1 MDITIDK
8 LVELRGKL
16 KTEDINVSINDFV
29 IKAVAHALVECPDI
43 NTLYKN
49 DQVSTIISFITVI

>member
-29 IKAVAHALVECPDI
+29 IKAVAHALVECSDI

-49 DQVSTIISFITVI
+49 DQVSTIISFNTVI